1 MSREW
6 LRRWVLLAVLVLT
19 AGLAL
24 AACGGDDETAGG
36 ETEGG
41 GETVGLGDLPAAGS
55 ETGAADTGASG
66 GGAGAIDGGG
76 ALIVVLMPS
85 TTNNY
90 LAEWVKGARE
100 EAGRLNYEL
109 KIIENNFDQAE
120 QDVQVQQQLA
130 SGDEPVS
137 YVWWPADNRAGIA
150 SLQALADTGIPVVQT
165 NQLPLPEVDD
175 IVAAYAGV
183 NDVLNGQVSAEL
195 LMKSRDVLTASGH
208 ELASEGGNV
217 IIISFPAGYSAGDD
231 RIKGF
236 EEATATAPFNVLAT
250 ENAGFDAETGYNAAS
265 ALIPANKDKGIDF
278 VYATNDALAKGVIQ
292 ALEENGYKPG
302 KDVMVVGGTCHGD
315 LSELEAAKQFGS
327 GLQAARLEGVFSV
340 NVVARYI
347 ASGGEVQAGD
357 YNAPDDPDA
366 QPEFEGAPFKRN
378 FIPNPGVELGT
389 DPATAVGAIDATNL
403 WGFGFRDLCTY

>member
-1 MSREW
+1 
-6 LRRWVLLAVLVLT
+6 
-19 AGLAL
+19 
-24 AACGGDDETAGG
+24 
-36 ETEGG
+36 
-41 GETVGLGDLPAAGS
+41 
-55 ETGAADTGASG
+55 
-66 GGAGAIDGGG
+66 
-76 ALIVVLMPS
+76 
-85 TTNNY
+85 
-90 LAEWVKGARE
+90 
-100 EAGRLNYEL
+100 
-109 KIIENNFDQAE
+109 
-120 QDVQVQQQLA
+120 
-130 SGDEPVS
+130 
-137 YVWWPADNRAGIA
+137 VWWPADNRAGIA
-150 SLQALADTGIPVVQT
+150 SLQALADSGVPVVQT
-165 NQLPLPEVDD
+165 NQLPLPEVED

-183 NDVLNGQVSAEL
+183 NDVLNGQVAAEL
-195 LMKSRDVLTASGH
+195 LMKSRDVLTESGH

-236 EEATATAPFNVLAT
+236 EEATADAPFKVLAT

-265 ALIPANKDKGIDF
+265 ALIPANKGKGIDF

-340 NVVARYI
+340 NVVARYL
-347 ASGGEVQAGD
+347 ASGGEVQEGD
-357 YNAPDDPDA
+357 YNAPDEPDA

-389 DPATAVGAIDATNL
+389 DPAAAVEAIDATKL